1 MASDNAPDSQ
11 FVTVMGGLRLRRRQ
25 SLSQEP
31 RGTSDPGSNSTQGS
45 THSIMAG
52 RSSSGLPLPTEVSHI
67 TSHVAQPT
75 TITTDPPTQA
85 LEPHVCD
92 NSNCAASRVWET
104 TELLEHIF
112 TFLPTNHLLPLRS
125 VKRSWNGLILK
136 SPYLRLHL
144 FVHANWQHPA
154 AEFRLLPLSLPGL
167 EIRRGNPVHLGHW
180 IEVHIN
186 IDAAENILE
195 DATDRK
201 PFVCSAWFAQD
212 FESRAPPPTSQTT
225 PVHSDLVI
233 TQPPVVGM
241 QAFIVDAD
249 TILPDKPASTSSE
262 DDDDQEVQNTTVPA
276 VHSKISCDAGITL
289 GFVASVAQTMLA
301 PSLRSKNPA
310 QRKIT
315 KVIFTAIVSYCQSDT
330 APRKRSGTRMVTAV

>member
-1 MASDNAPDSQ
+1 
-11 FVTVMGGLRLRRRQ
+11 
-25 SLSQEP
+25 
-31 RGTSDPGSNSTQGS
+31 
-45 THSIMAG
+45 MAG
-52 RSSSGLPLPTEVSHI
+52 QSSSGLPLPTEVSHI

-75 TITTDPPTQA
+75 TSITEPPTQA
-85 LEPHVCD
+85 LESHICD

-112 TFLPTNHLLPLRS
+112 TFLPTNNLLPLRS
-125 VKRSWNGLILK
+125 VKRSWNGLILE
-136 SPYLRLHL
+136 SPHLRLHL

-154 AEFRLLPLSLPGL
+154 ADFRLLSLSLPGL

-201 PFVCSAWFAQD
+201 PFVRSAWFAQD
-212 FESRAPPPTSQTT
+212 FKSRAPPPTSQMT
-225 PVHSDLVI
+225 PLHSDLVI

-249 TILPDKPASTSSE
+249 TTLPECPASTPAE
-262 DDDDQEVQNTTVPA
+262 DDDDDDQIEVQNTTVPA

-289 GFVASVAQTMLA
+289 GFIASVAQTMLA
-301 PSLRSKNPA
+301 PSLRSKDPA
-310 QRKIT
+310 QRKNT
-315 KVIFTAIVSYCQSDT
+315 KVIFTAIVSYCQTDT
-330 APRKRSGTRMVTAV
+330 APRKRSGTRMVRLFDHGEY